1 MLLFEKDPEV
11 PMAIQEKPP
20 LHDQLE
26 FFIQQAKATR
36 PITTAVAHPT
46 DSNSLI
52 GAVEA
57 AKHGLI
63 NPILIGPE
71 KKIMSVAEE
80 KNLDI
85 SQYELINTEHSHAAA
100 EAACDTI
107 RRGEAEALMKGH
119 LGTSELLRAV
129 VHKTK
134 GVRTERRLSHVF
146 VFDVPNYHKPIMI
159 TDAAINIDPDL
170 HCKKDI
176 TQNAINFCQALG
188 VETPK
193 VAILSAVEKVK
204 PNIQST
210 IDAAALC
217 KMADREQITGG
228 LLDGPLAFDNAI
240 SQQAAIDKHIVSN
253 VSGDADILLAP
264 DLEAANMIAKQLVYL
279 ANAKSAG
286 IALGA
291 RVPIILTSRADNTLA
306 RLASC
311 ALASHLVHHV
321 NQK

>member
-1 MLLFEKDPEV
+1 MV
-11 PMAIQEKPP
+11 IQEKPP

-26 FFIQQAKATR
+26 FFIKQAEKAR
-36 PITTAVAHPT
+36 PIRTVVAHPV

-57 AKHGLI
+57 AEHNLI
-63 NPILIGPE
+63 IPTLVGPE
-71 KKIMSVAEE
+71 DKIRAVAEE
-80 KNLDI
+80 QNLNINDF
-85 SQYELINTEHSHAAA
+85 ELINTEHSHASA
-100 EAACDTI
+100 EIACELVK
-107 RRGEAEALMKGH
+107 RGESEALMKGH

-129 VHKTK
+129 VHKIK
-134 GVRTERRLSHVF
+134 GIRTERRLSHVF
-146 VFDVPNYHKPIMI
+146 VFDIPNYHKPLII
-159 TDAAINIDPDL
+159 TDAAINIVPDL
-170 HCKKDI
+170 YCKADI
-176 TQNAINFCQALG
+176 TQNAIDFCHALG
-188 VETPK
+188 VDIPK

-217 KMADREQITGG
+217 KMSDRGQITGG

-240 SQQAAIDKHIVSN
+240 SRQAAIDKHIVSE

-264 DLEAANMIAKQLVYL
+264 DLEAANMIAKQLIYL

-291 RVPIILTSRADNTLA
+291 KVPIILTSRADKTLA

-311 ALASHLVHHV
+311 ALASHMVHHK
-321 NQK
+321 NS

>member
-1 MLLFEKDPEV
+1 MILK
-11 PMAIQEKPP
+11 EKPP

-26 FFIQQAKATR
+26 FFIEQAEKAR
-36 PITTAVAHPT
+36 PIRTAVVHPV
-46 DSNSLI
+46 DANSLI

-57 AKHGLI
+57 AEHDLI
-63 NPILIGPE
+63 VPILIGPE
-71 KKIMSVAEE
+71 HKIRSVAEE
-80 KNLDI
+80 QNLQI
-85 SQYELINTEHSHAAA
+85 SNFEIVNTEHSHAAA
-100 EAACDTI
+100 ELACDLV
-107 RRGEAEALMKGH
+107 RRTEAEALMKGH

-134 GVRTERRLSHVF
+134 GIRTERRLSHVF
-146 VFDVPNYHKPIMI
+146 VFDVPNYHKPLVI
-159 TDAAINIDPDL
+159 TDAAINITPDL
-170 HCKKDI
+170 YCKRDI
-176 TQNAINFCQALG
+176 TQNAIDFCRALG
-188 VETPK
+188 IDVPK

-210 IDAAALC
+210 LDAAALC
-217 KMADREQITGG
+217 KMSDREQITGG

-240 SQQAAIDKHIVSN
+240 SQQAAIDKHIVSD

-264 DLEAANMIAKQLVYL
+264 DLESANMISKQLIYL

-291 RVPIILTSRADNTLA
+291 RAPIILTSRAEKTLG

-311 ALASHLVHHV
+311 ALASHMVHHSGR
-321 NQK
+321 

>member
-1 MLLFEKDPEV
+1 MIIKET
-11 PMAIQEKPP
+11 PP

-26 FFIQQAKATR
+26 FYIKQAEQAR
-36 PITTAVAHPT
+36 AIRTAVVHPV
-46 DSNSLI
+46 DANSLI

-57 AKHGLI
+57 AEHDLI
-63 NPILIGPE
+63 KPVLIGPE
-71 KKIMSVAEE
+71 HKIRSIAEE
-80 KNLDI
+80 QNLNINDF
-85 SQYELINTEHSHAAA
+85 ELVNTEHSHAAA
-100 EAACDTI
+100 ELACDLI
-107 RRGEAEALMKGH
+107 RTGEAEALMKGH

-146 VFDVPNYHKPIMI
+146 VFDVPNYHKPLVI
-159 TDAAINIDPDL
+159 TDAAINIVPDL
-170 HCKKDI
+170 FCKRDI
-176 TQNAINFCQALG
+176 TQNAIDFCRALG

-228 LLDGPLAFDNAI
+228 IIDGPLAFDNAI
-240 SQQAAIDKHIVSN
+240 SQQAAIDKHIVSA

-264 DLEAANMIAKQLVYL
+264 DLEAANMIAKQLIYL

-291 RVPIILTSRADNTLA
+291 KVPIILTSRAEKTLG

-311 ALASHLVHHV
+311 ALASHMVHHG
-321 NQK
+321 NR